1 MKLKAIVATC
11 ALAFAGN
18 AAALTPSTAPDVT
31 LFISG
36 SSALQ
41 IMIGQVTKS
50 LFVNGTTAADRT
62 DVFYDGT
69 TAAATGK
76 NYRGYFGVGAATLP
90 ATLAGKKI
98 LVLETA
104 LGGSIQGVNPVALS
118 QTVGA
123 LTPSSCVMPT
133 TALVDAATGISVYSC
148 TGVQNIVPDAGV
160 SDLDPATNDAT
171 VNLPPGYSA
180 LTSAQ
185 LAALNVQTLMGVV
198 MGTPVTS
205 NLPASL
211 QSLSKGQIA
220 GLMGGTVTD
229 WSMLAPDATT
239 AAAVAGK
246 SVIVCR
252 RGAGSG
258 TQSVINASI
267 FGNPCMSSPLY
278 PSTYGATTAPLASTV
293 PVAAGNIVVIENSSS
308 GAVKTCLSTAKN
320 GNAAGKAINVTSGA
334 IVNAGTAN
342 SVVLPAGG
350 YAIGVLGT
358 DQGATADYVFAAI
371 NGSAATVANAAIGAY
386 DVVGEAT
393 FIDRNDLTGAKSDLF
408 TAFKTN
414 AGDPATLGVS
424 GVGGTPV
431 PGVLA
436 LSENGWAASTPFN
449 PANPVMRVGNWGN
462 MCQPFQTLQ

>member
-1 MKLKAIVATC
+1 
-11 ALAFAGN
+11 
-18 AAALTPSTAPDVT
+18 
-31 LFISG
+31 
-36 SSALQ
+36 
-41 IMIGQVTKS
+41 
-50 LFVNGTTAADRT
+50 
-62 DVFYDGT
+62 
-69 TAAATGK
+69 
-76 NYRGYFGVGAATLP
+76 
-90 ATLAGKKI
+90 LAGKNI

-171 VNLPPGYSA
+171 VNLPPGYNA
-180 LTSAQ
+180 LTTGQ

-205 NLPASL
+205 NVPATL
-211 QSLSKGQIA
+211 QSLTKAQAA
-220 GLMGGTVTD
+220 GLMGGTIAD
-229 WSMLAPDATT
+229 WSMLATT
-239 AAAVAGK
+239 VTERDITFAGK

-267 FGNPCMSSPLY
+267 FGNPCMSSSLF
-278 PSTYGATTAPLASTV
+278 PSTYTATTAPLGSSV
-293 PVAAGNIVVIENSSS
+293 PVAAGNVVVIENSSS
-308 GAVKTCLSTAKN
+308 GNVKTCLSGAKN
-320 GNAAGKAINVTSGA
+320 GTMVNAVGKQAINVKTGNLVALGSA
-334 IVNAGTAN
+334 D
-342 SVVLPAGG
+342 SVVLPVGG

-358 DQGATADYVFAAI
+358 DQGTTADYVFPAI
-371 NGSAATVANAAIGAY
+371 NGSAATVANAATGAY
-386 DVVGEAT
+386 DIVGEAT
-393 FIDRNDLTGAKSDLF
+393 FIDRNDLTGAKADLF

-414 AGDPATLGVS
+414 AGDPATLGVA

-449 PANPVMRVGNWGN
+449 PSNPVMRVGNFGN
-462 MCQPFQTLQ
+462 MCAPFQTLQ